1 MKSHSNDT
9 LLKVD
14 QVAKLLN
21 VSVSAVYKW
30 TQAGEFP
37 APYKLGDKKR
47 SSSRWSE
54 IEMADHGAMHR
65 SGLHDVWEAH
75 EERLNAVRDQRAEEK
90 AAAAAASWA
99 SYASSSML

>member
-30 TQAGEFP
+30 TQAGSF
-37 APYKLGDKKR
+37 LR
-47 SSSRWSE
+47 H
-54 IEMADHGAMHR
+54 I
-65 SGLHDVWEAH
+65 
-75 EERLNAVRDQRAEEK
+75 
-90 AAAAAASWA
+90 SWA
-99 SYASSSML
+99 IRRDRPHVGARLKS

>member
-1 MKSHSNDT
+1 MKSHSNYT

-54 IEMADHGAMHR
+54 IEILTWLENQKGQT
-65 SGLHDVWEAH
+65 HDPEF
-75 EERLNAVRDQRAEEK
+75 
-90 AAAAAASWA
+90 
-99 SYASSSML
+99 

>member
-37 APYKLGDKKR
+37 APY
-47 SSSRWSE
+47 
-54 IEMADHGAMHR
+54 
-65 SGLHDVWEAH
+65 
-75 EERLNAVRDQRAEEK
+75 
-90 AAAAAASWA
+90 SWA
-99 SYASSSML
+99 IRRDRPHVGARSRS